1 MRYKVYSYGNR
12 IVYLCL
18 LIMLFFSFFGLCCN
32 ECYAVDWVSKDRFH
46 SADQDHDNKINLSEL
61 LRVIQFF
68 NKGSY
73 HCDPNGEDGYNSG
86 PGDQTCTPH
95 DSDYESNNLWKISL
109 TELLRLVQFYN
120 VCGYEE
126 DATREDGFRPVL
138 CPVNLEGEVEG
149 LVEGVT
155 EGEGTE
161 EGEGTVDGESYSFAR
176 IVIDRRDTVPN
187 TEINIPFYL
196 ETDNLSLGY
205 IQFDLIFNSNKV
217 QYVDFMEGTA
227 VLNAGKVLSVGQVIP
242 GKLRLTVSGSSSSS
256 GMTTGI
262 FAIFRFKVLENADF
276 NDIYSIYGESIL
288 ATTYPDGL
296 IFPLS
301 VLAGYIRIYS
311 STPYPPSAEF
321 SATPVKNLVN
331 SEIEF
336 RDESKMGNGTE
347 PNWLWNFGD
356 GNLSVLRNPI
366 HTYQSPGI
374 YAVTLTVTT
383 SAGQSVKQ
391 KTNYIEIIQG
401 ERVYVK
407 KPPAQKQKTE
417 AVIEP
422 DGLTW
427 ETAFPTL
434 QEGID
439 RAYQSG
445 GGEVWVAGGLY
456 DEVRSNPSGSL
467 LLRELV
473 NVYGGFS
480 GTETQLNQRDP
491 QTNVTIING
500 ATARYGQPAWHVVI
514 GENYSELNGFVI
526 TGGDAELD
534 LVYSDAQDGG
544 GLYLPGKKFV
554 IKNCSF
560 YQNKAVGVG
569 AGICCLSG
577 KLSVYNCNFIENSIE
592 DVSSVSNYNYG
603 AAVYATDSVL
613 NIQGCRFES
622 NRISSKSV
630 WQNSTQN
637 ITAISAGGGV
647 FVYNS
652 SVVVNDS
659 AFYSNSCTAEG
670 VGDGVVGSTLYG
682 ASAKALGG
690 AIYIWY
696 GNLDLRNSDFRNN
709 NVSTNDHNGFSRAS
723 AGMLYMTRSSG
734 DIVNAIGFRNKAY
747 DFSSSKERSG
757 GIHLDLCEKVV
768 LSNCTLYDNQIDLVN
783 SNHGGAVFNY
793 YSNVMF
799 ANTIIWQNSGQGT
812 YSLGNDALF
821 MYCDTQQTKNGEGN
835 ISSDPLFI
843 FPSGGN
849 LKLNGSSPCIDRGMN
864 TSTDEWGNVL
874 TDIEGNLRGRDAFP
888 DITGDGSNY
897 DIGAYEY

>member
-1 MRYKVYSYGNR
+1 VN
-12 IVYLCL
+12 L
-18 LIMLFFSFFGLCCN
+18 
-32 ECYAVDWVSKDRFH
+32 VSKGQFHTADR
-46 SADQDHDNKINLSEL
+46 DEDNKINLSEL

-73 HCDPNGEDGYNSG
+73 HCDPNGEDGYNPG

-95 DSDYESNNLWKISL
+95 DSDYEPNNPWKISL

-126 DATREDGFRPVL
+126 DATREDGFRPVF
-138 CPVNLEGEVEG
+138 CPVNHEGQIEG
-149 LVEGVT
+149 SGEGIT
-155 EGEGTE
+155 EGEGTIDG
-161 EGEGTVDGESYSFAR
+161 EGEPYTFAR
-176 IVIDRRDTVPN
+176 IIIDRRDAVPN

-196 ETDNLSLGY
+196 ETDNVSLDY
-205 IQFDLIFNSNKV
+205 IQFDLIFNSNRV
-217 QYVDFMEGTA
+217 QYMDFMEGPA
-227 VLNAGKVLSVGQVIP
+227 VQNAGKVLSVGQVIP
-242 GKLRLTVSGSSSSS
+242 GKLRLTASGSSTS

-262 FAIFRFKVLENADF
+262 FAIFRFKVSDKADF
-276 NDIYSIYGESIL
+276 NDIYSMYGENIL
-288 ATTYPDGL
+288 ATTYTDGL

-311 STPYPPSAEF
+311 SFPYPPTAEF
-321 SATPVKNLVN
+321 SATPLKNLIN

-336 RDESKMGNGTE
+336 RDESKMGNGTD
-347 PNWLWNFGD
+347 PSWLWNFGD
-356 GNLSVLRNPI
+356 GNFSVLRNPI

-374 YAVTLTVTT
+374 YTVTLTVIT

-391 KTNYIEIIQG
+391 KTDYIEIIQG
-401 ERVYVK
+401 ERIYVK
-407 KPPAQKQKTE
+407 KPSVEKQETE
-417 AVIEP
+417 GETEP

-439 RAYQSG
+439 KAYQLG

-456 DEVRSNPSGSL
+456 NDIRSNPSGSL
-467 LLRELV
+467 ILRELV

-480 GTETQLNQRDP
+480 GTETQLSQRNP
-491 QTNVTIING
+491 QTNVTIIDG
-500 ATARYGQPAWHVVI
+500 STARNGQPAWHVVI

-526 TGGDAELD
+526 TGGESEINP
-534 LVYSDAQDGG
+534 VYTDAQDGG
-544 GLYLPGKKFV
+544 GLYIPGKKFV

-560 YQNKAVGVG
+560 YQNKAVDVG

-592 DVSSVSNYNYG
+592 NNTLSTSNYNYG
-603 AAVYATDSVL
+603 AAIYAMDSTL

-622 NRISSKSV
+622 NQISSKSV
-630 WQNSTQN
+630 WQNPSQN
-637 ITAISAGGGV
+637 IIAVSAGGAI

-652 SVVVNDS
+652 SVVVNNS

-670 VGDGVVGSTLYG
+670 VGDGIIRGSLYG

-696 GNLDLRNSDFRNN
+696 GNLNLSNSDFRNN
-709 NVSTNDHNGFSRAS
+709 NVSTNDHSGFSRAS

-734 DIVNAIGFRNKAY
+734 YVVNSIGFRNKAY
-747 DFSSSKERSG
+747 DFSTSKERTG
-757 GIHLDLCEKVV
+757 GIHLDLCEKIV
-768 LSNCTLYDNQIDLVN
+768 LSNCTLYENQMDMVN

-793 YSNVMF
+793 YSNVSF
-799 ANTIIWQNSGQGT
+799 ANTIIWQNSGLGT

-821 MYCDTQQTKNGEGN
+821 MYCDTQQAKNGEGN
-835 ISSDPLFI
+835 ISNDPLFI

-849 LKLNGSSPCIDRGMN
+849 LKLSSSSPCIDRGMN
-864 TSTDEWGNVL
+864 TSADEWGNVL
-874 TDIEGNLRGRDAFP
+874 TDIEGNLRGRDAFTN
-888 DITGDGSNY
+888 ITGDGSDY